1 MVAKIVAF
9 WNDCFDLF
17 FPKVC
22 PACRRTMTGT
32 EYQLCTQCLLFLPRL
47 HAGGLSTLEVETKF
61 SGFRE
66 VKTVQA
72 FLEYH
77 AKGKVQSLL
86 RSLKYEG
93 NKELASFL
101 GRIYGLDRVAA
112 GSIPAADLLVP
123 VPLHPRRE
131 KERGYNQS
139 EFFAAGLS
147 GVLSIPLDKSFL
159 LRNVY
164 TRSQT
169 GKTRSQ
175 RIESMQGV
183 FGLRPGVNP
192 GKLRIILVDD
202 VLTTGATLEACIEE
216 LVEGGCREIHIM
228 TIAAARD

>member
-1 MVAKIVAF
+1 MHTKIASF

-17 FPKVC
+17 FPRVC
-22 PACRRTMTGT
+22 PACKRLMAGT

-47 HAGGLSTLEVETKF
+47 HAGGLSIPEVESKF

-72 FLEYH
+72 FLEYQ

-93 NKELASFL
+93 NKDLAFFL
-101 GRIYGLDRVAA
+101 GRVYGLDRVSA
-112 GSIPAADLLVP
+112 GSVPQADLLVP
-123 VPLHPRRE
+123 VPLHPRKE

-139 EFFAAGLS
+139 GFFAAGLS
-147 GVLSIPLDKSFL
+147 EVFGIPVDRSL
-159 LRNVY
+159 LVRTVY

-169 GKTRSQ
+169 GKIRSE
-175 RIESMQGV
+175 RIEAMQGV
-183 FGLRPGVNP
+183 FGVRPGVNLNE
-192 GKLRIILVDD
+192 LRIVLLDD

-216 LVEGGCREIHIM
+216 LVRGGCREVHIM
-228 TIAAARD
+228 TIAAARN